1 MNYIRLPNGMS
12 STFYQPCISAAISFA
27 KDARAAA
34 LLPLTADFTVV
45 VFSQILQLLSVSTAS
60 RIFCRRWVPMFRYQ
74 LSQTSYLKH

>member
-27 KDARAAA
+27 KAARAAA
-34 LLPLTADFTVV
+34 LLSLTADFTVV

-60 RIFCRRWVPMFRYQ
+60 RIFLPAGAPMFRYQ

>member
-27 KDARAAA
+27 KAARAAA

-45 VFSQILQLLSVSTAS
+45 VFSQILQLFKRFYGLAHFFAGGGCPCSVINY
-60 RIFCRRWVPMFRYQ
+60 RKRLI
-74 LSQTSYLKH
+74 